1 MTIKRLILI
10 VLTLVAVVKI
20 SLSLIESW
28 GQPQIQSRLEL
39 YQTNLLLH
47 ASEWQ
52 GVDRSGDFIPADGEG
67 NTNLK
72 ALQSSLVG
80 NEPLKVAQ
88 KQYTEATDLA
98 SSSLN
103 KAQKQLQQAQS
114 QPVIV
119 SDAPKEKLPYPP
131 VEEASSTKQ
140 QLQGSI
146 NQLESLRD
154 ELDLRLGIIQT
165 KQKETE
171 GALKTWNDL
180 IARHSEKSVMSSVKT
195 AQVLAG
201 LWSEPPRLV
210 PSAEAQIQKDLDS
223 WFRYQ
228 GLIKL
233 YEVQQRQDD
242 LVKLQAQEQQVGQ
255 QAIVKL
261 AIIGGIPVISC
272 LIGTG
277 LVIFL
282 VAQLLIKGKRSLIT
296 QNDNLTWETPWN
308 GEIVWQV
315 FIVGFFSIGQILL
328 PLVFGL
334 FFSFSK
340 INPASFDSRAKA
352 LYVLLSYLL
361 MASGGVTVL
370 YLSIKKFL
378 PLPKDWFRFDW
389 RGGWILWGFGGYFVA
404 LPLVILVSLVNQKLW
419 QGQGGSNPILP
430 IALENRDGIALT
442 IFFTTAAIAAPL
454 FEEFLFRGFLLPS
467 LTRYFP
473 AWGAII
479 LSSFLFAIAHLSLS
493 EVLPLMTLG
502 IILGVVYTRSRNLLS
517 SILLHSLWNSGTL
530 LSLFI
535 LGSGGS

>member
-52 GVDRSGDFIPADGEG
+52 GGRNSGDFIPAGGEG

-80 NEPLKVAQ
+80 NEPLKVAT
-88 KQYTEATDLA
+88 KQYTEAVDLA

-103 KAQKQLQQAQS
+103 KAQKQLQQVQS
-114 QPVIV
+114 QPVIP

-131 VEEASSTKQ
+131 IEEASSTKQ

-165 KQKETE
+165 KQKETD
-171 GALKTWNDL
+171 AAVKTWNDL
-180 IARHSEKSVMSSVKT
+180 IARHSGKSEMSSVKT
-195 AQVLAG
+195 AQVLVG
-201 LWSEPPRLV
+201 LWSIPPRLV
-210 PSAEAQIQKDLDS
+210 PNAEAQIQKDLDS

-233 YEVQQRQDD
+233 YNVQQRQDD
-242 LVKLQAQEQQVGQ
+242 LVKLQAQEQQVAQ

-282 VAQLLIKGKRSLIT
+282 VVQLLIKGKRSLIA

-315 FIVGFFSIGQILL
+315 FIVGFFFIGQILL

-334 FFSFSK
+334 FFGLSK

-352 LYVLLSYLL
+352 FYVLLSYLL
-361 MASGGVTVL
+361 MSAGGVTVL

>member
-52 GVDRSGDFIPADGEG
+52 GVDRSGDFIPADGG

-72 ALQSSLVG
+72 ALQSNLIG
-80 NEPLKVAQ
+80 NEPLKAAT
-88 KQYTEATDLA
+88 KQYTEAVDLA

-114 QPVIV
+114 QPVIA

-131 VEEASSTKQ
+131 VEEASSTQQ

-171 GALKTWNDL
+171 AALKTWNDL
-180 IARHSEKSVMSSVKT
+180 IARHSEKSEMSSVKT
-195 AQVLAG
+195 AQVLVG
-201 LWSEPPRLV
+201 LWSIPPRLV
-210 PSAEAQIQKDLDS
+210 PNAESQIQKDLDS

-233 YEVQQRQDD
+233 YNVQQRQDD
-242 LVKLQAQEQQVGQ
+242 LVKLQAQEQQVAQ

-282 VAQLLIKGKRSLIT
+282 VVQLLIQGKRSLIA
-296 QNDNLTWETPWN
+296 QNDNFTWETPWN
-308 GEIVWQV
+308 GEVVWQV
-315 FIVGFFSIGQILL
+315 FIVGFFFIGQILL
-328 PLVFGL
+328 PLIFGL
-334 FFSFSK
+334 FFGFSK

-361 MASGGVTVL
+361 MSAGGVTVL

-389 RGGWILWGFGGYFVA
+389 RGGWVLWGFGGYFVA

-430 IALENRDGIALT
+430 IALENRDGVALT

>member
-1 MTIKRLILI
+1 
-10 VLTLVAVVKI
+10 
-20 SLSLIESW
+20 
-28 GQPQIQSRLEL
+28 
-39 YQTNLLLH
+39 
-47 ASEWQ
+47 
-52 GVDRSGDFIPADGEG
+52 
-67 NTNLK
+67 
-72 ALQSSLVG
+72 
-80 NEPLKVAQ
+80 
-88 KQYTEATDLA
+88 
-98 SSSLN
+98 
-103 KAQKQLQQAQS
+103 
-114 QPVIV
+114 
-119 SDAPKEKLPYPP
+119 
-131 VEEASSTKQ
+131 
-140 QLQGSI
+140 
-146 NQLESLRD
+146 
-154 ELDLRLGIIQT
+154 T

-171 GALKTWNDL
+171 AALKTWNDL
-180 IARHSEKSVMSSVKT
+180 IARHSENAENLSSVKT
-195 AQVLAG
+195 AQVLVG
-201 LWSEPPRLV
+201 LWSKSPRLV
-210 PSAEAQIQKDLDS
+210 PNAEAQIQKDLDS

-242 LVKLQAQEQQVGQ
+242 LVKLQAQEQKVAQ

-282 VAQLLIKGKRSLIT
+282 VAQLLIKGKRSLIA

>member
-80 NEPLKVAQ
+80 NEPLKVAT
-88 KQYTEATDLA
+88 KQYTEAVDLA

-242 LVKLQAQEQQVGQ
+242 LVKLQAQEQKVAQ

-282 VAQLLIKGKRSLIT
+282 VAQLLIKGKRSLIA

-517 SILLHSLWNSGTL
+517 SMLLHSLWNSGTL